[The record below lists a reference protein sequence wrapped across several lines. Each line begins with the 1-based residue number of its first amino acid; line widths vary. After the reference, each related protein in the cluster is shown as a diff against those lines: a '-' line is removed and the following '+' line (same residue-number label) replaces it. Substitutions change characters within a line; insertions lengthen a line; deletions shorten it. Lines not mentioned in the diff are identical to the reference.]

1 VGSNP
6 TLSAQTKSKLN
17 MFFVYLLY
25 SERLNKRY
33 VGSSKDIENRLSEHN
48 KGKSNF
54 TKTGIPWKLIYN
66 ESYLTFSEARKR
78 EVFLK
83 SGVGRKFLDQILEK

>member
-6 TLSAQTKSKLN
+6 TLSAQTQSKLN
-17 MFFVYLLY
+17 MFFVYVLY

-33 VGSSKDIENRLSEHN
+33 VGSSKDIVYRLNEHN
-48 KGKSNF
+48 KGKSKF

-66 ESYLTFSEARKR
+66 ESYPTLSEARKR

-83 SGVGRKFLDQILEK
+83 SGVGRKFLDQNLDK